1 MDLNTSKKRKII
13 SGISVLVA
21 LAIIFI
27 NVKVF
32 FKDGILNGV
41 GLLAAALA
49 LTAGMGA
56 LILWNPT
63 FSKGDGLRKRDYN
76 KIFSLTWLFVAPFVT
91 LILVECLN
99 EVALWQLNPLILL
112 GNYAFYLMLF
122 GFVFALCNR
131 IKWSVIITSSILY
144 IFGLVNHF
152 VLMFRGSPFIPMD
165 FMAAKT
171 AMNVAQSYHFTFTY
185 NLILATLL
193 FVIVILL
200 SCKAN
205 YVNRDIRK
213 QLLYRGSVIVSVVVV
228 MFTFYQTDL
237 FTNMGIKADL
247 WNQSRGYRNSG
258 SAVNFWLNTK
268 YLFVDEP
275 KAYSAD
281 KVNEIAEETDS
292 KEVSA
297 KPQAKEKPNIIA
309 IMNETFSDLSVINDF
324 ETNEDYLPFWR
335 SLKENTIKGNLFV
348 SIHGSGTSNSEFEF
362 LTGNTM
368 AFLPAGSN
376 AYELYIKEETQ
387 SLVST
392 LNDQGYTSQAV
403 HPYYPNGWKRDV
415 VYPLFGFKNFFSI
428 DDFLNPQIFRR
439 YISDKS
445 SYDKIVDLYESK
457 EEGEKVFLFDVTM
470 QNHGGYDTQYDNF
483 EETIHLVNPQGDYP
497 KTQQYL
503 SLIRESDNAYQQ
515 LIEYFSKVDEP
526 TIIVMF
532 GDHQPKIED
541 EFYEDL
547 YGKSLSD
554 LTLEEQQRRY
564 TVPFMIWANYD
575 IEEQEIDRISAN
587 YLSSLLLETAGLE
600 MTPYNEYLLE
610 LYKTLPVV
618 SGVGYV
624 DKDGNYYDYDDK
636 SPYTDLLD
644 DYKMIQYNNL
654 FDKTN
659 KVSNFFSISGEKAAL
674 LAPRNR
680 ILG

>member
-1 MDLNTSKKRKII
+1 MDFHTSKKRKIVA
-13 SGISVLVA
+13 GISVLVSLLVILINCKSFFDDGVLTGIGLLLVA
-21 LAIIFI
+21 LVLTACMGAIIF
-27 NVKVF
+27 
-32 FKDGILNGV
+32 LN
-41 GLLAAALA
+41 
-49 LTAGMGA
+49 
-56 LILWNPT
+56 PH
-63 FSKGDGLRKRDYN
+63 FSKGEGLRKRDSN
-76 KIFSLTWLFVAPFVT
+76 KVFSISWFFIAPFLT
-91 LILVECLN
+91 LVLVECLN
-99 EVALWQLNPLILL
+99 LVAIWQLKPLIIL

-131 IKWSVIITSSILY
+131 IKWSIIVTSSILY

-152 VLMFRGSPFIPMD
+152 VLLFRGSPFIPMD
-165 FMAAKT
+165 FLAAKT

-185 NLILATLL
+185 NLIISTLL
-193 FVIVILL
+193 FVILILL
-200 SCKAN
+200 SCRAD
-205 YVNRDIRK
+205 YVTRDIRK
-213 QLLYRGSVIVSVVVV
+213 QIIYRGSVIVSVVII

-275 KAYSAD
+275 KAYSAE
-281 KVNEIAEETDS
+281 KVNEIAEEVDS
-292 KEVSA
+292 QNVSTST
-297 KPQAKEKPNIIA
+297 QTKEKPNIIA

-335 SLKENTIKGNLFV
+335 SLTENTIKGNLLV

-376 AYELYIKEETQ
+376 AYELYIKDETP

-428 DDFLNPQIFRR
+428 DDFLNPQIYRK

-445 SYDKIVDLYESK
+445 SYDKIIDLYEQK

-483 EETIHLVNPQGDYP
+483 EETIHLVDPQGDYP

-503 SLIRESDNAYQQ
+503 SLIKESDNAFKE
-515 LIEYFSKVDEP
+515 LIEYFSEVDEP

-541 EFYEDL
+541 EFYEEL

-575 IEEQEIDRISAN
+575 IEEQEIDQISAN

-600 MTPYNEYLLE
+600 MTPYNEYLLN
-610 LYKTLPVV
+610 LYETLPVINA
-618 SGVGYV
+618 VGYV
-624 DKDGNYYDYDDK
+624 DKDGNYYDYDDD
-636 SPYTDLLD
+636 SPYTQLLD
-644 DYKMIQYNNL
+644 DYKMIQYNYL
-654 FDKTN
+654 FDETD
-659 KVSNFFSISGEKAAL
+659 KVDDFFTINNEKAAL
-674 LAPRNR
+674 LAPRNS